1 MKKILLFVALIVTT
15 LSCTQVQSDC
25 AEANSLQII
34 EDKMAIKEV
43 VDVFSNLA
51 DTKEIDKQV
60 YSLRKTEW
68 FKLTAMV
75 RIIIRFERTKA
86 VVRCIF
92 GIFVQLQ
99 YSLSSKRTT
108 NN

>member
-34 EDKMAIKEV
+34 QENMAIKEV

-51 DTKEIDKQV
+51 DT
-60 YSLRKTEW
+60 
-68 FKLTAMV
+68 
-75 RIIIRFERTKA
+75 
-86 VVRCIF
+86 
-92 GIFVQLQ
+92 
-99 YSLSSKRTT
+99 
-108 NN
+108 